1 MNELRFDDLDTDGAL
16 GEAVADL
23 HGASRAELLR
33 GAIVGGGALLAALAL
48 PGTAAA
54 QTSKGDV
61 SIMNYALLLEELQ
74 SAFYTDVDRNK
85 VLSGALKQQAT
96 TVAEHER
103 AHVVALRK
111 ALGSK
116 AIKRP
121 HFDFGSAVEG
131 PTAFRRTAVA
141 FEDLAVEAYKGQAP
155 KVKSRAVLASLLAI
169 HSVEARHAAWIRRL
183 AGKLPAAT
191 AFDDARSRGSTLGL
205 VAATKFVMNTESTG
219 SSPRFTG

>member
-1 MNELRFDDLDTDGAL
+1 MTELRFEDLDVDGAF
-16 GEAVADL
+16 GEAVAEL
-23 HGASRAELLR
+23 HGTSRAQLLR
-33 GAIVGGGALLAALAL
+33 GAVVGSGALLGLLSL
-48 PGTAAA
+48 PSIAAA
-54 QTSKGDV
+54 QTPSTDQA
-61 SIMNYALLLEELQ
+61 IMNYALLLEELQ

-85 VLSGALKQQAT
+85 VLTGALKEQAT
-96 TVAEHER
+96 TVATHER
-103 AHVVALRK
+103 AHVTALRK

-183 AGKLPAAT
+183 AGKLPAAS
-191 AFDDARSRGSTLGL
+191 AFDDPRSAKSTLKL
-205 VAATKFVMNTESTG
+205 VADTKFVMTTKSTG